1 MKSFKQFIE
10 DTEFALTNII
20 LESKGFGQ
28 FVKQRKR
35 KKKLDKDAEAESKR
49 TKKVKKLVSRTGGRK
64 ELWKGLT

>member
-1 MKSFKQFIE
+1 MKSFKQFAE
-10 DTEFALTNII
+10 DTEFALMNII

-28 FVKQRKR
+28 YVKQRKKKR
-35 KKKLDKDAEAESKR
+35 KMDADAEAESKR